1 MSSDFTPFPVED
13 ARIQHIKDNL
23 PFAVLAGAGQ
33 CTYQSF
39 PSNSASTTSIIFNVQ
54 VPSMSTVIDREV
66 LLQTKIQFT
75 ITATNVP
82 AGDPAIIDY
91 AQTDALQA
99 FPFNSLIS
107 TISATINNTTVSLNQ
122 QDIFAQLLKMNNDEN
137 LNRYNS
143 MTPVYPDSFY
153 MYYEDAVNTNA
164 NECFIWNG

>member
-1 MSSDFTPFPVED
+1 MSNDFTPFPVED
-13 ARIQHIKDNL
+13 CRIQHIKDNL

-33 CTYQSF
+33 NTFQSF
-39 PSNSASTTSIIFNVQ
+39 PSNSASSTTSIIFNIQ

-82 AGDPAIIDY
+82 AGDPAIDY

-122 QDIFAQLLKMNNDEN
+122 QDIFAQLLKMNND
-137 LNRYNS
+137 
-143 MTPVYPDSFY
+143 
-153 MYYEDAVNTNA
+153 
-164 NECFIWNG
+164 